1 MATSGIYSTSGLY
14 DTTQTTLSSQPQA
27 QAASNTAN
35 AATTGATSKEDTVK
49 LSTAGQAKLLHQ
61 QGQSVNAIAASLGT
75 DTKAINNYL
84 GITLDKALEQAIAA
98 TLSAKA

>member
-1 MATSGIYSTSGLY
+1 MATSGIFSTSALY
-14 DTTQTTLSSQPQA
+14 DTTQTTLSSQPQS

-35 AATTGATSKEDTVK
+35 AATTGAASQQDSVK

-61 QGQSVNAIAASLGT
+61 EGQSVSAIASSLGT

-84 GITLDKALEQAIAA
+84 GITLDKALEQAIEA